1 MSINFRNQG
10 RFINL
15 LRIYNKLEITVL
27 CIFLL
32 CFCVFAIFVTRG
44 YAQKGQENGRIWK
57 SMSKD
62 ERHFYLGGLQEGTH
76 ELAIIGALLTGRL
89 QPSDPSEK
97 VMLKKLALS
106 GSQRE
111 LLSELIDR
119 HLKEIDLE
127 LFGTNAI
134 ADVMT
139 NIYDDPANTFIN
151 FHNIAK
157 IAVMK
162 LKGKSDEDITGE
174 LQVLRRVAGELMSKP

>member
-1 MSINFRNQG
+1 MLINFRNQG

-15 LRIYNKLEITVL
+15 LKFYSNFKVVGL

-32 CFCVFAIFVTRG
+32 SFCVFSIIITRG
-44 YAQKGQENGRIWK
+44 YAQKRQEYGRMWK

-62 ERHFYLGGLQEGTH
+62 ERHFYLGGMQEGTH
-76 ELAIIGALLTGRL
+76 ELATIGALLTGRL
-89 QPSDPSEK
+89 QPSDPSEEII
-97 VMLKKLALS
+97 LKKLALS

-111 LLSELIDR
+111 LLSDIIAR
-119 HLKEIDLE
+119 HLKAIDLE

-139 NIYDDPANTFIN
+139 NIYNDSANTFID
-151 FHNIAK
+151 FHNTAR

-162 LKGKSDEDITGE
+162 LKGKSDEDITSQ
-174 LQVLRRVAGELMSKP
+174 LHILRQVAGELMRKP